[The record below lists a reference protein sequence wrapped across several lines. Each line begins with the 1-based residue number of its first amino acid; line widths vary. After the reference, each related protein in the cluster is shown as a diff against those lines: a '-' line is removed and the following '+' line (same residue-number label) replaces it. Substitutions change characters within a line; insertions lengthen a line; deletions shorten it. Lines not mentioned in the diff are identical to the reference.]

1 MSSSAMN
8 NINISRTDWDRI
20 DAMTDEDIDISDI
33 PPLTDGFF
41 AKARLRMPNTSVS
54 KVSVAVDA
62 ETLAWFQAKGD
73 EQEQYMTIALRTY
86 VESQQE
92 AQS

>member
-1 MSSSAMN
+1 MN

-20 DAMTDEDIDISDI
+20 DAMTDEDIDTSDI

-62 ETLAWFQAKGD
+62 ETLAWFQAKGG